1 MVASEHEAYEQMM
14 VWRNKSLVQIRAE
27 LVRVTGKHQMLCNE
41 AADRL
46 EELLLALKAIVA
58 ISEKQEKERK

>member
-1 MVASEHEAYEQMM
+1 MVSEHEAYEQMM
-14 VWRNKSLVQIRAE
+14 AWRNKSSVQIRAE